1 VPPELD
7 EATARTASLVARRE
21 RYANQWH
28 LNARTGKPAREIK
41 FVAVMVPYR
50 ASEAEPAIA
59 VEKSG
64 DAVVFKVADSVVA
77 AWLGAGAQGA
87 LTGGGIEAKG
97 RLAVRFSEGG
107 ETQTVVAQ

>member
-1 VPPELD
+1 
-7 EATARTASLVARRE
+7 
-21 RYANQWH
+21 
-28 LNARTGKPAREIK
+28 
-41 FVAVMVPYR
+41 M
-50 ASEAEPAIA
+50 
-59 VEKSG
+59 EKSG
-64 DAVVFKVADSVVA
+64 DAVVSKVADSLVA